1 MAATPW
7 REAWIAWRNRR
18 LSDPRFQRWAADF
31 PLTAGVARRRARDLF
46 DLVGGF
52 VYSQTLTA
60 CLRLGL
66 LDRLAEGPASTGALA
81 AALALPEDSALR
93 LLGAAAAL
101 GLADRAGPGRWAL
114 GPQGAA
120 LRGNAGLSQMI
131 LHHEHLYADMTDSVA
146 LLRREGGGG
155 GRLAAYWP
163 YATSGE
169 PGGAPAEGVSAY
181 SELMAATQPVVAA
194 DILAAYPVAR
204 HRRLMDVGGGE
215 GAFLAAAGAHAP
227 KLELMLFDLP
237 AVTEAA
243 RARLDRAG
251 LLDRTRVIGGDF
263 LSEPLPKGADLITL
277 VRILHDH
284 DEAGVARLLRAARA
298 ALPDDGA
305 LLIAEPMS
313 GAPRPDRIGDVYFA
327 FYLLAMGRG
336 RARTP
341 AELTTHLKAAGF
353 RRIRTLRTRS
363 PFLLRAILARP

>member
-7 REAWIAWRNRR
+7 RDRWIAWRNRR
-18 LSDPRFQRWAADF
+18 LGDPRFQRWAADF
-31 PLTAGVARRRARDLF
+31 PLTRGIARRRASDLF
-46 DLVGGF
+46 DLVSGF
-52 VYSQTLTA
+52 VYSQTLAA
-60 CLRLGL
+60 CLRLDL
-66 LDRLAEGPASTGALA
+66 LDRLAEGPMAT
-81 AALALPEDSALR
+81 AALADRLELTGDAAER

-120 LRGNAGLSQMI
+120 LRGNAGLAQMI
-131 LHHEHLYADMTDSVA
+131 LHHEHLYADLTDSVG
-146 LLRREGGGG
+146 LLRRGGG

-169 PGGAPAEGVSAY
+169 PAGAPAEGVSAY
-181 SELMAATQPVVAA
+181 SALMAATQPTVAA
-194 DILAAYPVAR
+194 DILSAYDVSR

-237 AVTEAA
+237 SVTAAA
-243 RARLDRAG
+243 RERLDRAG
-251 LLDRTRVIGGDF
+251 LLGRTRIIGGDF
-263 LSEPLPKGADLITL
+263 LSEALPEGADLITL

-284 DEAGVARLLRAARA
+284 DEAGVARLLHAARA
-298 ALPDDGA
+298 ALQKRGA

-341 AELTTHLKAAGF
+341 AALTAHLRAAGF
-353 RRIRTLRTRS
+353 QRIRELRTRT
-363 PFLLRAILARP
+363 PFLLRAILAQP

>member
-7 REAWIAWRNRR
+7 RDRWIAWRNGW
-18 LSDPRFQRWAADF
+18 LGDPRFQRWAADF
-31 PLTAGVARRRARDLF
+31 PLTRGVARSRARDLF
-46 DLVGGF
+46 DLVSGF

-66 LDRLAEGPASTGALA
+66 LDRLATAPAST
-81 AALALPEDSALR
+81 AALSEALDLSPDLTNR

-101 GLADRAGPGRWAL
+101 GLADRAGPDRWAL

-120 LRGNAGLSQMI
+120 LRGNAGLAQMI

-146 LLRREGGGG
+146 LLRRGGG

-163 YATSGE
+163 YATAE
-169 PGGAPAEGVSAY
+169 APDAAPAEGVSAY
-181 SELMAATQPVVAA
+181 SSLMAATQPTVAA
-194 DILAAYPVAR
+194 DILAAYPIAR
-204 HRRLMDVGGGE
+204 HRVLMDVGGGE

-227 KLELMLFDLP
+227 RLRLMLFDLP

-243 RARLDRAG
+243 RARLQRAG
-251 LLDRTRVIGGDF
+251 LAGRTRIIGGDF
-263 LSEPLPKGADLITL
+263 LNDPLPAGADLITL

-284 DEAGVARLLRAARA
+284 DEAGVARILAAARA
-298 ALPDDGA
+298 ALPADGA

-313 GAPRPDRIGDVYFA
+313 GAPRADRIADVYFA

-341 AELTTHLKAAGF
+341 AELFAALRTAGF
-353 RRIRTLRTRS
+353 RRMRLLRTRT
-363 PFLLRAILARP
+363 PFLLRAILAQP